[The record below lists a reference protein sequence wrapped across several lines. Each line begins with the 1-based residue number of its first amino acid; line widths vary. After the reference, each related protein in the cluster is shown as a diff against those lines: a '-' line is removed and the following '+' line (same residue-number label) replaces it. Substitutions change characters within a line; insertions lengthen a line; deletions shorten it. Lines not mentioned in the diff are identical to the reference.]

1 MISPL
6 TEPQKGKP
14 MLDPALQEID
24 RKWKASGLPGLYEN
38 ATGPQS
44 RERARIARR
53 DFYPKPRIE
62 VGSIEAATIPRPGG
76 TIPVEII
83 RPKIGPA
90 SGAVVYFHGG
100 GWIVGDLDS
109 HQAHA
114 ARIANQ
120 AGAVVVNVG
129 YRLAP
134 EDPFPAAVDD
144 AIAATRWAH
153 AHIADL
159 GGDPRKLA
167 VGGDSAGGNLAA
179 VVALDCRDVGM
190 TLAAQLLI
198 YPATDL
204 STLRDPEVIGKYL
217 GDDFA
222 EKARDPRASPAL
234 AKSHAGLAPAI
245 LGFGVYDFLYQDNV
259 AYAALLRAAG
269 VPLIVREFPTLNHG
283 FFSYTAVSEVSREA
297 ADLLCADLRGLLHG

>member
-1 MISPL
+1 MEGLGPSRAL
-6 TEPQKGKP
+6 SRTR
-14 MLDPALQEID
+14 PARE
-24 RKWKASGLPGLYEN
+24 
-38 ATGPQS
+38 S

-53 DFYPKPRIE
+53 DFYPETAHRGRLYRGGDHP
-62 VGSIEAATIPRPGG
+62 APGG

-114 ARIANQ
+114 ARIANH

-159 GGDPRKLA
+159 GGDRPKARGRRRQRGRQSGGGGRARLPRRR
-167 VGGDSAGGNLAA
+167 DDAGG
-179 VVALDCRDVGM
+179 
-190 TLAAQLLI
+190 
-198 YPATDL
+198 ATVDL
-204 STLRDPEVIGKYL
+204 S
-217 GDDFA
+217 GDRSFDA
-222 EKARDPRASPAL
+222 ARSRSDRKIPRRRFRREGARPARV
-234 AKSHAGLAPAI
+234 ARAGVDHAGLAPAI